1 MMGWQGISWLE
12 VKRYGVREIHSGTSR
27 GVLLARHCS
36 ARAYDE
42 RELATRNIS
51 SSSSL
56 FIIPFADSGLLF
68 FTLDRPFWRSFC
80 RDSTQSV
87 RIKLTSNLHHRPVNK
102 ISGCQRIMSPLN
114 LRSNNLLNHSSG
126 TAITDAGLSLLSSHT
141 GFGAMHPPS
150 TGC

>member
-1 MMGWQGISWLE
+1 MGWQGISWLE
-12 VKRYGVREIHSGTSR
+12 VKRFGVREIHSGTSQ

-68 FTLDRPFWRSFC
+68 FTLDRPFWRSFAVTVPNLFESNSLATFITG
-80 RDSTQSV
+80 R
-87 RIKLTSNLHHRPVNK
+87 LTRSLAV
-102 ISGCQRIMSPLN
+102 SALN
-114 LRSNNLLNHSSG
+114 LRSNNILNHSSG
-126 TAITDAGLSLLSSHT
+126 TAITDAGLFLLSSHT
-141 GFGAMHPPS
+141 KFGAMHPPS